1 VLVGPSHAASL
12 GRGIAELGKVDITA
26 PIERGAAVRTI
37 ARELVA
43 QIRQPGIASEAIDQA
58 RDALT
63 SVALALAAA
72 NFKKSNSKLTE
83 SAPPHSPIP
92 RHAAGQVKDLAHSI
106 PACSPTLLLKPHY
119 QGREE

>member
-1 VLVGPSHAASL
+1 MYVGRRRGLVGPSHAASL
-12 GRGIAELGKVDITA
+12 GRGGLAQLGKVDITA

-37 ARELVA
+37 AREPVA

-83 SAPPHSPIP
+83 SAPPHSPF
-92 RHAAGQVKDLAHSI
+92 L
-106 PACSPTLLLKPHY
+106 
-119 QGREE
+119 